1 MVPARVEPLSP
12 IPPATD
18 SWYVTQTGPQQQS
31 AWFCPCPKHA
41 AGPVLPLPASPDPS
55 HCGPSEQ
62 AGEAREP
69 WPTYPPKQPV
79 ELFSRAVLGIV
90 AWVLS
95 PSAFWPDPPL
105 LGWWNP
111 DLCLW
116 LCCCLLHGGPK
127 RLKSPE
133 LWLFLKEGWKKGPLE
148 VSALPVWAGT
158 YLLTSPV
165 APSRLLCNT
174 MFV

>member
-1 MVPARVEPLSP
+1 MVPARVEALSP

-79 ELFSRAVLGIV
+79 ELVLQGCPRYSSLCSEPQCLLARPSFAGVVEPRPLSV
-90 AWVLS
+90 A
-95 PSAFWPDPPL
+95 
-105 LGWWNP
+105 
-111 DLCLW
+111 
-116 LCCCLLHGGPK
+116 LCCGLLHGGPK
-127 RLKSPE
+127 LLKSPE

-158 YLLTSPV
+158 
-165 APSRLLCNT
+165 
-174 MFV
+174 